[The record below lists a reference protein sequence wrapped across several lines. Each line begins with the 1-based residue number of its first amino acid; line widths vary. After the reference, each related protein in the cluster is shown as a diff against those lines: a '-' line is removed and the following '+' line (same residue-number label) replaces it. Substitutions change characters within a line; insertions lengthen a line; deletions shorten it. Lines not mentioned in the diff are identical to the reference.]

1 MLFKLSEKIRTYVL
15 MLVSVFDS
23 GRRHAIRAAQDSLKL
38 FVSLS
43 TR

>member
-1 MLFKLSEKIRTYVL
+1 MLFNLSEERTVL

-23 GRRHAIRAAQDSLKL
+23 AEGMLSALLDSLKL

>member
-1 MLFKLSEKIRTYVL
+1 MLFNLPEETRTYVL

-23 GRRHAIRAAQDSLKL
+23 AEGILSALLDSLKL